1 MDKSPSYADNLE
13 TLRQAEAW
21 FGSRARYIHLARHPY
36 AMIESF
42 ARLRMHK
49 LYGHDNAEPHHC
61 GEEVWAACN
70 RNIRDFFA
78 EVPASRCHTI
88 HYEALAR
95 SPEDTARSLCAFLD
109 IPFEPALVSP
119 YEGERMT
126 DGVHPTSLPLDD
138 PNFKSHKRIEP
149 DLADAWKRIELPI
162 ALRPETEAL
171 AAELGYS
178 LPRSA
183 ASGPVPA
190 DMTAATERRAEAGD
204 MATMEEHSLSVQGL
218 RLCTCTWGTPAAEHV
233 VLCIHGLLDHGGAW
247 LPVAARLSRRGIMV
261 VAPDLRGHG
270 RSQHAPS
277 YVWEDFLADVD
288 ATLRSLGH
296 DRVILVGHSMGASL
310 AAAIA
315 AMRPERVRSLALI
328 EPVVHDDRADRPDD
342 VMALMRTR
350 IDAIVAP
357 PEQQQFP
364 DLETAAERLRT
375 ATPSLSSGIALYL
388 AARLTKPA
396 GQDGA
401 LQWRWDPAL
410 TTRRIARLPM
420 DSGTYLDMLGTLPVP
435 SVWIRGRNSHA
446 NRESDLV
453 RLRQALARVREIEI
467 TGGHNLH
474 LEAPTAIAD
483 LIADF
488 VSDQVAEHGVSG
500 ASSPSAN
507 RDIAK

>member
-1 MDKSPSYADNLE
+1 MELLDLDAARSAALIGEQVASDRSVREVYEWLMECAGDRILVDKSPSYADHLE

-21 FGSRARYIHLARHPY
+21 FGSRARYIHLVRHPY

-49 LYGHDNAEPHHC
+49 LYGHGNADPHRF

-88 HYEALAR
+88 HYETLVR

-138 PNFKSHKRIEP
+138 PNFQSHKRIEP
-149 DLADAWKRIELPI
+149 ALADAWKLIELPI

-178 LPRSA
+178 PPRSA

-190 DMTAATERRAEAGD
+190 EMAAATESQAEAGD
-204 MATMEEHSLSVQGL
+204 MATMEEHFLSVQGL
-218 RLCTCTWGTPAAEHV
+218 RLCRCTWGAPAAEHV

-247 LPVAARLSRRGIMV
+247 EPVAARLSRRGIMV

-296 DRVILVGHSMGASL
+296 DLWRTSELWAALGRQPGPLRAPSPRQGLTAEGRREILEVACGQHHELKKCTFTRPWMPPRDRPVSRPLVVDRGCAAVG
-310 AAAIA
+310 
-315 AMRPERVRSLALI
+315 RRVRGW
-328 EPVVHDDRADRPDD
+328 RARCTAYRP
-342 VMALMRTR
+342 R
-350 IDAIVAP
+350 
-357 PEQQQFP
+357 
-364 DLETAAERLRT
+364 
-375 ATPSLSSGIALYL
+375 
-388 AARLTKPA
+388 
-396 GQDGA
+396 
-401 LQWRWDPAL
+401 
-410 TTRRIARLPM
+410 
-420 DSGTYLDMLGTLPVP
+420 
-435 SVWIRGRNSHA
+435 
-446 NRESDLV
+446 
-453 RLRQALARVREIEI
+453 
-467 TGGHNLH
+467 
-474 LEAPTAIAD
+474 
-483 LIADF
+483 
-488 VSDQVAEHGVSG
+488 
-500 ASSPSAN
+500 
-507 RDIAK
+507 